1 MDEAE
6 PSPREYARSEG
17 LFISANRH
25 ISTRTKAIFDQL
37 QKSPYFPI
45 TATVEDAAD
54 LSALAIPDPVFPPET
69 DFEKKNP
76 DNAVTKIIG
85 IDDEADMMKLA
96 LEASYPQRRFATAVS
111 KLELPSLRSDP
122 RHDSKAFSK
131 SISEAKLH
139 DFFRRPNPLVMEP
152 VDEDKDEGLALPKS
166 ARHFHDQ
173 LARGAEPEEIDYTE
187 EDLAYVAEAVYQE
200 WTDKDLQDLI
210 VLEMSKRERVRSMTP
225 PLMPP
230 PLYSEPE
237 EEFIPTSEACRLEPL
252 SDPDSLIEDDLDIA
266 GQLMDEMTTETAEPH
281 VDVMEMIGF
290 PSDPPFLDI
299 LSSPQPAQDLKV
311 EVPILCKPEGP
322 PSASQDEDSCR
333 ALLNTVPCLGSED
346 ENVDSDSM
354 KEADAKFE
362 KDFSVF
368 LEDKTAELTRMAEQE
383 QIHVA
388 DAIARFQPPVVDF
401 SIPEP
406 QWHGSPTKEAS
417 EMFRWICR
425 ESDGQMK
432 APTWPKM
439 RGENTELKWQP
450 FNASLGSVNLK
461 ETVGDDRVVQHIF
474 DCRGA
479 RLPTSADCVRRKSG
493 LKNLREDD
501 DEELPMPHYEDD
513 EDPFENGPA
522 IDLLS
527 VIKKRKMAELIG
539 GHDAELESPT
549 IGHKFRRTTK
559 RRNATKDVN
568 ECLLLGENEP
578 NATSKLLDNHM
589 LLHPSNRS
597 RSETMSHFF
606 PTPDRSTRSPTLK
619 ARNPGKGKPLNSP
632 TSQPERQFPPTVAPL
647 PPVLTIGGTTHI
659 VISTTLPRNI
669 IAAIDKLPG
678 IESIDR
684 DFSRY
689 NNTIWSPNRTQLVTA
704 ISPLFFEADIIP
716 SPATGIIITTILQVG
731 QKAPLNSGHQLSK
744 LRERVAKVA
753 PRYQRLIIVVSESSS
768 EEYVGPLGKSN
779 VDSYNSFVAFAS
791 AVGMSTDCVI
801 RVIYVGGGPKTLET
815 WTCALVSTYVKE
827 NIAEARYMLVMD
839 ETQWE
844 VFFRR
849 AGLNVYAAQLIISLF
864 RGSFG
869 REEKE
874 PLVRF
879 FRMPAAQKAQVFGRY
894 LGEKGHDVL
903 NRVSARLEYDS
914 MPSRKLTNPSAAV
927 AAPFGRI

>member
-6 PSPREYARSEG
+6 PSPREYARNEG

-45 TATVEDAAD
+45 TATVEDAED
-54 LSALAIPDPVFPPET
+54 LSALSVPDPVFPPET
-69 DFEKKNP
+69 DFAKGNL
-76 DNAVTKIIG
+76 DNTVTKIIG

-111 KLELPSLRSDP
+111 KMELPSLRSDP

-131 SISEAKLH
+131 TISEAKLH

-152 VDEDKDEGLALPKS
+152 VDEDKDEGLTLPKS

-187 EDLAYVAEAVYQE
+187 EDLTYVAEAVYQE
-200 WTDKDLQDLI
+200 WTNKDLEDLI
-210 VLEMSKRERVRSMTP
+210 FLEMSKRDRVQSMTP

-230 PLYSEPE
+230 PLDSEPE

-252 SDPDSLIEDDLDIA
+252 SDPDSLIEYDLDTA
-266 GQLMDEMTTETAEPH
+266 GKLMDEMTMETIQPD
-281 VDVMEMIGF
+281 VDVTEMIGF

-299 LSSPQPAQDLKV
+299 CPSPRLTQDLKM
-311 EVPILCKPEGP
+311 EVPVLCKPEEP
-322 PSASQDEDSCR
+322 PSASQDEASCR
-333 ALLNTVPCLGSED
+333 ALLTTVPCLGSKDED
-346 ENVDSDSM
+346 VESDSM
-354 KEADAKFE
+354 KEVDAKFE
-362 KDFSVF
+362 KDFSLL
-368 LEDKTAELTRMAEQE
+368 LEDKTAELTRIAEQE

-401 SIPEP
+401 GIPEP
-406 QWHGSPTKEAS
+406 QWAGIPAKGAS
-417 EMFRWICR
+417 EMFRWICL
-425 ESDGQMK
+425 EFDGQRK

-439 RGENTELKWQP
+439 RSENIELKWQP
-450 FNASLGSVNLK
+450 FNASLGFVNLK
-461 ETVGDDRVVQHIF
+461 ETVGDDRVLQQIF

-479 RLPTSADCVRRKSG
+479 RLPTSADYVRRESG
-493 LKNLREDD
+493 LKILREDD
-501 DEELPMPHYEDD
+501 DEELPMPYHEGD
-513 EDPFENGPA
+513 EDLFENGPA

-527 VIKKRKMAELIG
+527 VIKKRKMAELVG

-549 IGHKFRRTTK
+549 VGHKIRRTTK
-559 RRNATKDVN
+559 RRIATKDSSG
-568 ECLLLGENEP
+568 CLLLGESEP
-578 NATSKLLDNHM
+578 NATSKLLDNHL
-589 LLHPSNRS
+589 LLHPSNKS

-606 PTPDRSTRSPTLK
+606 PTPDRSTRSPMTR
-619 ARNPGKGKPLNSP
+619 ARNPESSLKLPA
-632 TSQPERQFPPTVAPL
+632 SQPERQLPSTVAPL
-647 PPVLTIGGTTHI
+647 PPVLTIEGKTHI

-669 IAAIDKLPG
+669 VAAIDSLPG

-689 NNTIWSPNRTQLVTA
+689 NNTIWSPNSAQLSTA

-731 QKAPLNSGHQLSK
+731 QKAPLNSGQQLSK
-744 LRERVAKVA
+744 LRERVTKVA
-753 PRYQRLIIVVSESSS
+753 PRYQRLIIMVSESSS
-768 EEYVGPLGKSN
+768 EEYVGPLGKSD
-779 VDSYNSFVAFAS
+779 VDSYNSFVGFAS
-791 AVGMSTDCVI
+791 GVGISTDCVI
-801 RVIYVGGGPKTLET
+801 RVIYIGGGPNTLET

-827 NIAEARYMLVMD
+827 NITTARYMLMMD
-839 ETQWE
+839 ETEWE
-844 VFFRR
+844 VFFRHV
-849 AGLNVYAAQLIISLF
+849 GLNVYAAQLIISLF
-864 RGSFG
+864 RGCFG
-869 REEKE
+869 PQEKE

-894 LGEKGHDVL
+894 LGERGHDVL

-914 MPSRKLTNPSAAV
+914 MPSRKPTNPSAAV

>member
-6 PSPREYARSEG
+6 PSPREYARNEG

-45 TATVEDAAD
+45 AATIEDAAD
-54 LSALAIPDPVFPPET
+54 LSGLAIPDPVFPPET
-69 DFEKKNP
+69 DFQKGNL

-85 IDDEADMMKLA
+85 IDDEADIMKLA

-111 KLELPSLRSDP
+111 KMELPSLRSDP
-122 RHDSKAFSK
+122 RHDSKDFSK
-131 SISEAKLH
+131 AISEAKLH

-187 EDLAYVAEAVYQE
+187 EDLTYVAEAVCQE
-200 WTDKDLQDLI
+200 WTNKDLEDLI
-210 VLEMSKRERVRSMTP
+210 FLEMSKRDRVQPMTP

-230 PLYSEPE
+230 PLVSEPE
-237 EEFIPTSEACRLEPL
+237 EEFIPTSEACILEPL
-252 SDPDSLIEDDLDIA
+252 SDPDSLIDYDLDTA
-266 GQLMDEMTTETAEPH
+266 GKLMDEMTMEKIQPD
-281 VDVMEMIGF
+281 VDVTEMIGF
-290 PSDPPFLDI
+290 PSDPPFLHI
-299 LSSPQPAQDLKV
+299 FPSPQPTQDLKM
-311 EVPILCKPEGP
+311 EVPILCKPEEP
-322 PSASQDEDSCR
+322 PSTSQDEASCR
-333 ALLNTVPCLGSED
+333 ALLDTVPCLGFED
-346 ENVDSDSM
+346 EDVESDSL
-354 KEADAKFE
+354 KEADAKFD
-362 KDFSVF
+362 KSFSLL
-368 LEDKTAELTRMAEQE
+368 LEDRTAELTRMAEQE

-406 QWHGSPTKEAS
+406 QWSRIPAKGAS
-417 EMFRWICR
+417 EMFRSICL
-425 ESDGQMK
+425 EFDGQRK

-439 RGENTELKWQP
+439 RSENIELKWQP

-461 ETVGDDRVVQHIF
+461 ETVGDDRVLQQIF

-479 RLPTSADCVRRKSG
+479 RLPTSADCVRRESG
-493 LKNLREDD
+493 LKILREDD

-513 EDPFENGPA
+513 EDLFENGPA

-527 VIKKRKMAELIG
+527 VIKKRKLAELVG

-549 IGHKFRRTTK
+549 VGHKIRRTTK
-559 RRNATKDVN
+559 RRIATKDSSG
-568 ECLLLGENEP
+568 CLLLSENEP
-578 NATSKLLDNHM
+578 NATSKLLDNHL
-589 LLHPSNRS
+589 LLHPSNKS

-606 PTPDRSTRSPTLK
+606 PTPDRSTRSPTTR
-619 ARNPGKGKPLNSP
+619 ARNSEKSLKSP
-632 TSQPERQFPPTVAPL
+632 TKLEWQFPSTVAPL
-647 PPVLTIGGTTHI
+647 PLVLTIEGKIHI

-669 IAAIDKLPG
+669 MAAIDSLPG
-678 IESIDR
+678 IETIDR

-689 NNTIWSPNRTQLVTA
+689 NNTIWSPNSAQLSTT

-731 QKAPLNSGHQLSK
+731 QKAPLNSGQHMSK
-744 LRERVAKVA
+744 LRERVTKVA
-753 PRYQRLIIVVSESSS
+753 PRYQRLIIMVSESSS

-779 VDSYNSFVAFAS
+779 VDSYNSFVGFAS
-791 AVGMSTDCVI
+791 GVGISTDCVI
-801 RVIYVGGGPKTLET
+801 RVIYIGGGPKTLET

-827 NIAEARYMLVMD
+827 NIATARYMLMMD
-839 ETQWE
+839 ETEWE
-844 VFFRR
+844 VFFRHV
-849 AGLNVYAAQLIISLF
+849 GLNVYAAQLIISLF
-864 RGSFG
+864 RGCFG
-869 REEKE
+869 PKEKE

-894 LGEKGHDVL
+894 LGERGHDVL
-903 NRVSARLEYDS
+903 NRVGARLEYDS
-914 MPSRKLTNPSAAV
+914 TPSRKPTNPSAAV

>member
-6 PSPREYARSEG
+6 PSPREYARNEG

-45 TATVEDAAD
+45 TATVEDAED
-54 LSALAIPDPVFPPET
+54 LSALIVPDPVFPPET
-69 DFEKKNP
+69 DFAKGNL
-76 DNAVTKIIG
+76 DNTVTKIIG
-85 IDDEADMMKLA
+85 IDDETDIMKLA

-111 KLELPSLRSDP
+111 KMELPSLRSDP

-131 SISEAKLH
+131 TISEAKLH

-152 VDEDKDEGLALPKS
+152 IDEDKDEGLALPKS

-187 EDLAYVAEAVYQE
+187 EDLTYVAEAVYQE
-200 WTDKDLQDLI
+200 WTNKDLEDLI
-210 VLEMSKRERVRSMTP
+210 FLEMSKRDRIQSMTP

-230 PLYSEPE
+230 PLASEPE
-237 EEFIPTSEACRLEPL
+237 EEFIPTSEAFILEPL
-252 SDPDSLIEDDLDIA
+252 SDPDSLIGDDLDTA
-266 GQLMDEMTTETAEPH
+266 GKLMDEMTMETIQPE
-281 VDVMEMIGF
+281 VDVTEMIGF

-299 LSSPQPAQDLKV
+299 FPSPQPTQDLKM
-311 EVPILCKPEGP
+311 EVPILF
-322 PSASQDEDSCR
+322 
-333 ALLNTVPCLGSED
+333 PCLGPKDED
-346 ENVDSDSM
+346 VESDSM

-362 KDFSVF
+362 KDFSLL

-406 QWHGSPTKEAS
+406 QWSGVPAKGAS
-417 EMFRWICR
+417 EMFRRICL
-425 ESDGQMK
+425 EFDGQRK

-439 RGENTELKWQP
+439 RSENIELKWQP

-461 ETVGDDRVVQHIF
+461 ETVGDDRVLQQIF
-474 DCRGA
+474 DCRSA
-479 RLPTSADCVRRKSG
+479 RLPTSADCVIRESG
-493 LKNLREDD
+493 LKILREDD
-501 DEELPMPHYEDD
+501 EEELPMPYYEDD
-513 EDPFENGPA
+513 EELFENDPA

-527 VIKKRKMAELIG
+527 VIKKRKMAELVG

-549 IGHKFRRTTK
+549 VGHKIRRTTK
-559 RRNATKDVN
+559 RRNAPKDSSGY
-568 ECLLLGENEP
+568 LLLGENEP
-578 NATSKLLDNHM
+578 NATSKLLDNHL
-589 LLHPSNRS
+589 LLHPSNKS

-606 PTPDRSTRSPTLK
+606 PTPDRSTRSPMTR
-619 ARNPGKGKPLNSP
+619 ARNPENSLKLP
-632 TSQPERQFPPTVAPL
+632 TSQSERQSPSTVAPL
-647 PPVLTIGGTTHI
+647 PPVLTIEGKTHI

-669 IAAIDKLPG
+669 MAAIDSLPG

-689 NNTIWSPNRTQLVTA
+689 NNTIWPPNSAQLSTA

-716 SPATGIIITTILQVG
+716 SPATGIIITNILQVG
-731 QKAPLNSGHQLSK
+731 QKAPLNSGQQLSK
-744 LRERVAKVA
+744 LRERVTKVA
-753 PRYQRLIIVVSESSS
+753 PRYQRLIIMVSESNS

-779 VDSYNSFVAFAS
+779 VDSYNSFVGFAS
-791 AVGMSTDCVI
+791 GVGISTDCVI
-801 RVIYVGGGPKTLET
+801 RVIYVGGGPNTLET

-827 NIAEARYMLVMD
+827 NVSTARYMLMMD
-839 ETQWE
+839 ETEWE
-844 VFFRR
+844 VFFRHV
-849 AGLNVYAAQLIISLF
+849 GLNVYAAQLIISLF
-864 RGSFG
+864 RGCFG
-869 REEKE
+869 PQEKE

-894 LGEKGHDVL
+894 LGERGHDVL

-914 MPSRKLTNPSAAV
+914 TPSRKPTNPSAAV

>member
-6 PSPREYARSEG
+6 PSPREYARKEG

-37 QKSPYFPI
+37 QKSSYFPI

-69 DFEKKNP
+69 DFQKGNL
-76 DNAVTKIIG
+76 DNAVTQTIG

-111 KLELPSLRSDP
+111 KMELPSLRSDP

-131 SISEAKLH
+131 TISEAKLH

-187 EDLAYVAEAVYQE
+187 EDLTYVAEAVHQE
-200 WTDKDLQDLI
+200 WTNKDLEDLI
-210 VLEMSKRERVRSMTP
+210 FLEMSKRDRVQSITP

-230 PLYSEPE
+230 PLASEPE
-237 EEFIPTSEACRLEPL
+237 EEFIPTSEACILEPL
-252 SDPDSLIEDDLDIA
+252 SDPDSLIDYDLDTA
-266 GQLMDEMTTETAEPH
+266 GKLMDEMTMETIQPD
-281 VDVMEMIGF
+281 VDVTEMIGF

-299 LSSPQPAQDLKV
+299 FPSPQLTQDLKM
-311 EVPILCKPEGP
+311 EVPVLCKPEEP
-322 PSASQDEDSCR
+322 PSASQDEASCL
-333 ALLNTVPCLGSED
+333 ALLGTVPCLGSED
-346 ENVDSDSM
+346 EDVESDSM
-354 KEADAKFE
+354 KEADTKFE
-362 KDFSVF
+362 KDFSLL

-406 QWHGSPTKEAS
+406 QWSGIPAKGAS
-417 EMFRWICR
+417 EMFRRICL
-425 ESDGQMK
+425 EFDGQRK

-439 RGENTELKWQP
+439 RSENIELKWQP

-461 ETVGDDRVVQHIF
+461 ETVGDDRVLQQIF
-474 DCRGA
+474 DCCGA
-479 RLPTSADCVRRKSG
+479 HLPTSADCVRRESW
-493 LKNLREDD
+493 LKILREDD
-501 DEELPMPHYEDD
+501 DEELPMPYHEDD
-513 EDPFENGPA
+513 EDLFENGPA

-527 VIKKRKMAELIG
+527 VIKKRKISELVG

-549 IGHKFRRTTK
+549 VGHKIRRTTK
-559 RRNATKDVN
+559 RRNTPKDSSGY
-568 ECLLLGENEP
+568 LLLGENEP
-578 NATSKLLDNHM
+578 NATSKLLDNHL
-589 LLHPSNRS
+589 LLHPSNKS

-606 PTPDRSTRSPTLK
+606 PTPDRSTRSPMTR
-619 ARNPGKGKPLNSP
+619 ARNPENSLKLP
-632 TSQPERQFPPTVAPL
+632 TSQSERQLPSTVAPL
-647 PPVLTIGGTTHI
+647 PPVLAIEGKTHI
-659 VISTTLPRNI
+659 VISTALPRNI
-669 IAAIDKLPG
+669 MAAIDSLPG

-689 NNTIWSPNRTQLVTA
+689 NNTIWPPNSAQLSTA

-716 SPATGIIITTILQVG
+716 SPATGIIITNILQVG
-731 QKAPLNSGHQLSK
+731 QKAPLNSGQQLSK
-744 LRERVAKVA
+744 LRERVTKVA
-753 PRYQRLIIVVSESSS
+753 PRYQRLTIMVSESSS

-779 VDSYNSFVAFAS
+779 VDSYNSFVGFTS
-791 AVGMSTDCVI
+791 GVGISTDCVI
-801 RVIYVGGGPKTLET
+801 RVLYIGGGPKTLET

-827 NIAEARYMLVMD
+827 NIATARYMLMMD
-839 ETQWE
+839 ETEWE
-844 VFFRR
+844 VFFRHV
-849 AGLNVYAAQLIISLF
+849 GLNVYAAQLIISLF
-864 RGSFG
+864 RGCFG
-869 REEKE
+869 AQEKE

-879 FRMPAAQKAQVFGRY
+879 LRMPAAQKAQVFGRY
-894 LGEKGHDVL
+894 LGERGHDVL

-914 MPSRKLTNPSAAV
+914 TPSRKPMNPSAAV

>member
-6 PSPREYARSEG
+6 PSPREYARNEG

-25 ISTRTKAIFDQL
+25 ISTRTKTIFDQL
-37 QKSPYFPI
+37 QKSPYFPVA
-45 TATVEDAAD
+45 ATVEDADD

-69 DFEKKNP
+69 DFAKGNL
-76 DNAVTKIIG
+76 DIQVTKIIG

-111 KLELPSLRSDP
+111 KMELPSLRSDP

-131 SISEAKLH
+131 TISEAKLH

-187 EDLAYVAEAVYQE
+187 EDLTYVAEAVYQE
-200 WTDKDLQDLI
+200 WTNKDLEDLI
-210 VLEMSKRERVRSMTP
+210 FLEMSKRDRVQSMTP

-230 PLYSEPE
+230 PLDSESQ
-237 EEFIPTSEACRLEPL
+237 EEFIPTSEASRLEPL
-252 SDPDSLIEDDLDIA
+252 SDPDSLIEYDLDTA
-266 GQLMDEMTTETAEPH
+266 DEE
-281 VDVMEMIGF
+281 
-290 PSDPPFLDI
+290 
-299 LSSPQPAQDLKV
+299 
-311 EVPILCKPEGP
+311 
-322 PSASQDEDSCR
+322 
-333 ALLNTVPCLGSED
+333 
-346 ENVDSDSM
+346 VDSDSM

-362 KDFSVF
+362 KDFSLL

-388 DAIARFQPPVVDF
+388 DAMARFQPPVVDF

-406 QWHGSPTKEAS
+406 PWSGIPAKGVS
-417 EMFRWICR
+417 EMFRWIYL
-425 ESDGQMK
+425 EFDGQRK
-432 APTWPKM
+432 APIWPKM
-439 RGENTELKWQP
+439 RSENIELKWQP
-450 FNASLGSVNLK
+450 FNASLGFVNLK
-461 ETVGDDRVVQHIF
+461 ETVGDDRVLQQIL

-479 RLPTSADCVRRKSG
+479 RLPTSADYVRKESG
-493 LKNLREDD
+493 LKILREDD
-501 DEELPMPHYEDD
+501 DDELPLPHYEDD
-513 EDPFENGPA
+513 EDLFENGPA

-549 IGHKFRRTTK
+549 VGHKFRRTTK
-559 RRNATKDVN
+559 RRNATKDSSG
-568 ECLLLGENEP
+568 CLLLGENEP
-578 NATSKLLDNHM
+578 NATSKLLDNHL
-589 LLHPSNRS
+589 LLHPSNKS

-606 PTPDRSTRSPTLK
+606 PTPDRSTRSPTTR
-619 ARNPGKGKPLNSP
+619 ARNSEKSLKSPNSQLELQLP
-632 TSQPERQFPPTVAPL
+632 STVAPL
-647 PPVLTIGGTTHI
+647 PPVLTIEGKIHI

-669 IAAIDKLPG
+669 MAAIDSLPG

-689 NNTIWSPNRTQLVTA
+689 NNTIWSSTSAQLSTT

-731 QKAPLNSGHQLSK
+731 QKAPLNSGQHMSK
-744 LRERVAKVA
+744 LRERVTKVA
-753 PRYQRLIIVVSESSS
+753 PRYQRLIIMVSESSS

-779 VDSYNSFVAFAS
+779 VDSYNSFVGFAS
-791 AVGMSTDCVI
+791 GVGITTGCVI
-801 RVIYVGGGPKTLET
+801 RVIYIGGGPKTLET

-827 NIAEARYMLVMD
+827 NIATARYMLMMD
-839 ETQWE
+839 ETEWE
-844 VFFRR
+844 VFFRHV
-849 AGLNVYAAQLIISLF
+849 GLNVYAAQLIISLF
-864 RGSFG
+864 RGCFG
-869 REEKE
+869 PQERE

-894 LGEKGHDVL
+894 LGERGHDVL

-914 MPSRKLTNPSAAV
+914 TPSRKPTNPSAAV